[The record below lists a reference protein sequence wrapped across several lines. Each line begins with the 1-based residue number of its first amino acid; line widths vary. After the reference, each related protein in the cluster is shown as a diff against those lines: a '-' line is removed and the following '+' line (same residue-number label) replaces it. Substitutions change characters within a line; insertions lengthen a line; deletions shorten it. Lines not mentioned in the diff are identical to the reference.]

1 MSEMNG
7 YQTSQTCKYDK
18 DSLENYYTY
27 FVKLGH
33 TRQMDSIGQ
42 PIANTLTTKKL
53 RNLINLKNKSKK
65 ISLPSK
71 CPQFRALG
79 LILVVDGSQISR
91 KCGSMIGHS
100 RNCSA
105 RNYCSRFT
113 LSLVRILKRISL
125 LDKYFVAFKAIQK
138 ILVTKSSY
146 LQFFLI
152 KVYFIG

>member
-7 YQTSQTCKYDK
+7 YQTSQKCKYDK

-79 LILVVDGSQISR
+79 LQYYQSWMGLKYRGNVVR
-91 KCGSMIGHS
+91 
-100 RNCSA
+100 
-105 RNYCSRFT
+105 
-113 LSLVRILKRISL
+113 
-125 LDKYFVAFKAIQK
+125 
-138 ILVTKSSY
+138 
-146 LQFFLI
+146 
-152 KVYFIG
+152 